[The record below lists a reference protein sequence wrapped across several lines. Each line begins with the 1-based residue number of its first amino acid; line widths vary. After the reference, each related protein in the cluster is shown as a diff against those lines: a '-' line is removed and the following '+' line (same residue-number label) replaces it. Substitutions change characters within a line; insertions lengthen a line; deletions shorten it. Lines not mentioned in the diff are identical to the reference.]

1 MMAPLFAHLGR
12 DPVPAGIM
20 KAKAPNL
27 FRWTERMNSSPVSDG
42 EYHGYTDAYAADDA
56 IPPTLEAVM
65 RIMFADWLPGLV
77 ADAASF
83 NAWAAD
89 KAAGT
94 VVSHD
99 GNRGR
104 CPLHGGVRYPDRRR
118 AAQYVGRQ

>member
-1 MMAPLFAHLGR
+1 
-12 DPVPAGIM
+12 
-20 KAKAPNL
+20 
-27 FRWTERMNSSPVSDG
+27 MNSSPVSDG

-77 ADAASF
+77 ADANSF
-83 NAWAAD
+83 NAWSAD

-99 GNRGR
+99 GNGTIH
-104 CPLHGGVRYPDRRR
+104 PH
-118 AAQYVGRQ
+118 VGKVAFDEEVENAVTITVLMRLKKSIGFIRDKNAIESE